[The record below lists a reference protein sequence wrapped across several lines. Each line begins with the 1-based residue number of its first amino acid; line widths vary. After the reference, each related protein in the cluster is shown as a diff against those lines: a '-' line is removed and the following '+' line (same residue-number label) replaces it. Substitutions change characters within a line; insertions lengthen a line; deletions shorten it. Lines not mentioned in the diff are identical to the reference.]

1 MGRAGAPA
9 RRRCRPSD
17 VLPVFRSS
25 RTERVGG
32 ARTGCRG
39 ASLKRRMRLAEGNC
53 GAESSGGRPLGDGL
67 NPERRPHEACHRGE
81 PTAPEKTSGAFR
93 STPPRGGRRA
103 SPDPERLSRSPRH
116 RLEAFSGGGR
126 RRRWRMDAR
135 RTPFPH
141 RPLDPGS
148 LTAFGRANEK
158 PVVLCG
164 PTVRTAGRSV
174 GRAPHAGTSGRRP
187 EVPEAPR
194 SRPAAPA
201 TATPWVPAARMKKHP
216 KPAPLGAGSGRTKP
230 FRFMRKC
237 ARGAPL
243 GYRPAVIPA
252 NLPQSASPHGKRSE
266 KPKV

>member
-1 MGRAGAPA
+1 MRPVTAGSPPHPKKRPAPSA
-9 RRRCRPSD
+9 Q
-17 VLPVFRSS
+17 
-25 RTERVGG
+25 
-32 ARTGCRG
+32 
-39 ASLKRRMRLAEGNC
+39 
-53 GAESSGGRPLGDGL
+53 RPLGAAAAL
-67 NPERRPHEACHRGE
+67 LPTPNVFRARPAIGSK
-81 PTAPEKTSGAFR
+81 PS
-93 STPPRGGRRA
+93 RA
-103 SPDPERLSRSPRH
+103 
-116 RLEAFSGGGR
+116 GGR

-266 KPKV
+266 KLKV

>member
-1 MGRAGAPA
+1 MRPVTAGSPPHPKDVRRLPLNAPSGRPPRFSRPRTSFALAPPSA
-9 RRRCRPSD
+9 RSLLGRGSSTSVAHGCAPHSLPS
-17 VLPVFRSS
+17 PSS
-25 RTERVGG
+25 RPGVADSLRKGER
-32 ARTGCRG
+32 
-39 ASLKRRMRLAEGNC
+39 
-53 GAESSGGRPLGDGL
+53 
-67 NPERRPHEACHRGE
+67 
-81 PTAPEKTSGAFR
+81 KTSCPLR
-93 STPPRGGRRA
+93 
-103 SPDPERLSRSPRH
+103 PDGPDCLS
-116 RLEAFSGGGR
+116 
-126 RRRWRMDAR
+126 
-135 RTPFPH
+135 
-141 RPLDPGS
+141 
-148 LTAFGRANEK
+148 
-158 PVVLCG
+158 
-164 PTVRTAGRSV
+164 RSV

-187 EVPEAPR
+187 EMPEAPR